1 MIQSSN
7 YNEALQDPIFKIITQ
22 AAKELKVEA
31 YVIGG
36 FVRDFIL
43 ERGSKKILILLLLAA
58 VLIWL

>member
-22 AAKELKVEA
+22 AAKELQVEA

-43 ERGSKKILILLLLAA
+43 ERNTKKRY
-58 VLIWL
+58 